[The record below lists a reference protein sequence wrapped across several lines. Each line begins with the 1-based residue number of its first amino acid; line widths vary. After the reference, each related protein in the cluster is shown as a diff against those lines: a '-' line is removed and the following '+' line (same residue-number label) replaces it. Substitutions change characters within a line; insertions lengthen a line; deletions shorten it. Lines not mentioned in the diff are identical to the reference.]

1 MKNLPC
7 IATACITAVLLAA
20 CGGGGNSGVSAQPGA
35 VPQSNVAYAQQ
46 GAATQS
52 LGSQAL
58 AATESEPAPPI
69 PDVPL
74 AGSTVRTDLT
84 SPIVNDSGSYPGGPI
99 IVGSNTGSAGTGV
112 EGKAGAAG
120 GYGLMGLS
128 ANTASSGK
136 NIGVYGDGTG
146 PGAYGVYGYS
156 TKYIGVYGITGTGS
170 GFGGYFANLAGGV
183 ALKASGTDGGILG
196 ESTSGSGVEG
206 ETSFPSK
213 PFGSWTGRAGALG
226 NDVSTD
232 GGYNDAGVAGVTNHG
247 YGVIGV
253 ETGSNGNAVF
263 GQAEGDGGV
272 AIFGFDESAPA
283 VGYAAVV
290 GQSDNNIGVFAKS
303 YSTSEPAMFAF
314 TNKGAPAI
322 VTESGGE
329 STMSVDA
336 SGDMILAGNLTVD
349 GTISA
354 STTPVVNCGTG
365 CSGPL
370 ISTPDRRAQVERVGD
385 AKLTAGAAYVKID
398 PSFARQLDASKGYH
412 VFVTPDG
419 DSEGWLYVA
428 GKDAGGFT
436 VRESHHGT
444 SNVPFDYRIV
454 ATLRQAS
461 LPTPIHVRMPGQLR
475 LQQPLR
481 VR

>member
-20 CGGGGNSGVSAQPGA
+20 CGGGGNSGVSTQQGA

-74 AGSTVRTDLT
+74 AGATVRTDLT

-170 GFGGYFANLAGGV
+170 GFGGYFANVRTSRPAGG
-183 ALKASGTDGGILG
+183 
-196 ESTSGSGVEG
+196 
-206 ETSFPSK
+206 
-213 PFGSWTGRAGALG
+213 
-226 NDVSTD
+226 
-232 GGYNDAGVAGVTNHG
+232 
-247 YGVIGV
+247 
-253 ETGSNGNAVF
+253 
-263 GQAEGDGGV
+263 
-272 AIFGFDESAPA
+272 
-283 VGYAAVV
+283 
-290 GQSDNNIGVFAKS
+290 
-303 YSTSEPAMFAF
+303 
-314 TNKGAPAI
+314 
-322 VTESGGE
+322 
-329 STMSVDA
+329 
-336 SGDMILAGNLTVD
+336 
-349 GTISA
+349 
-354 STTPVVNCGTG
+354 TTPV
-365 CSGPL
+365 
-370 ISTPDRRAQVERVGD
+370 
-385 AKLTAGAAYVKID
+385 
-398 PSFARQLDASKGYH
+398 
-412 VFVTPDG
+412 
-419 DSEGWLYVA
+419 
-428 GKDAGGFT
+428 
-436 VRESHHGT
+436 
-444 SNVPFDYRIV
+444 
-454 ATLRQAS
+454 
-461 LPTPIHVRMPGQLR
+461 
-475 LQQPLR
+475 
-481 VR
+481 

>member
-1 MKNLPC
+1 M
-7 IATACITAVLLAA
+7 
-20 CGGGGNSGVSAQPGA
+20 
-35 VPQSNVAYAQQ
+35 PQSNVAYAQQ

-170 GFGGYFANLAGGV
+170 GFGGYFANIAGGV
-183 ALKASGTDGGILG
+183 ALKASGTSGGVAG
-196 ESTSGSGVEG
+196 ESTNGNGVQG
-206 ETSFPSK
+206 ATSFSN
-213 PFGSWTGRAGALG
+213 AGATMFQKAGVLG
-226 NDVSTD
+226 EDLSTS
-232 GGYNDAGVAGVTNHG
+232 GRYDAGVAGTSTNGFGVYGTSASGTAIYGTALTGTGVYGSVTG
-247 YGVIGV
+247 TTGDASGVYGNDQSTAGGAGV
-253 ETGSNGNAVF
+253 SGS
-263 GQAEGDGGV
+263 
-272 AIFGFDESAPA
+272 SL
-283 VGYAAVV
+283 
-290 GQSDNNIGVFAKS
+290 NNIGVLGVS
-303 YSTSEPAMFAF
+303 DSST
-314 TNKGAPAI
+314 APAI
-322 VTESGGE
+322 SGYSNGGGPTFVGGRLGGD
-329 STMSVDA
+329 TMSVDA

-349 GTISA
+349 GTIYA
-354 STTPVVNCGTG
+354 RSTTISSCSPSCPSPQAVIERTG
-365 CSGPL
+365 EGHL
-370 ISTPDRRAQVERVGD
+370 I
-385 AKLTAGAAYVKID
+385 AGQGHV
-398 PSFARQLDASKGYH
+398 QLDSAFASQLDNTKAYQ
-412 VFVTPDG
+412 VFLTPDG
-419 DSEGWLYVA
+419 DSQGWLYVA
-428 GKDAGGFT
+428 EKTANGFT
-436 VRESHHGT
+436 VRESHHGAST
-444 SNVPFDYRIV
+444 IGFDYRIV
-454 ATLRQAS
+454 GTPRRIE
-461 LPTPIHVRMPGQLR
+461 LPRPIQVRMPGELR
-475 LQQPLR
+475 LQRQPG

>member
-1 MKNLPC
+1 
-7 IATACITAVLLAA
+7 
-20 CGGGGNSGVSAQPGA
+20 
-35 VPQSNVAYAQQ
+35 
-46 GAATQS
+46 
-52 LGSQAL
+52 
-58 AATESEPAPPI
+58 
-69 PDVPL
+69 
-74 AGSTVRTDLT
+74 
-84 SPIVNDSGSYPGGPI
+84 
-99 IVGSNTGSAGTGV
+99 
-112 EGKAGAAG
+112 
-120 GYGLMGLS
+120 
-128 ANTASSGK
+128 
-136 NIGVYGDGTG
+136 
-146 PGAYGVYGYS
+146 
-156 TKYIGVYGITGTGS
+156 
-170 GFGGYFANLAGGV
+170 
-183 ALKASGTDGGILG
+183 
-196 ESTSGSGVEG
+196 
-206 ETSFPSK
+206 
-213 PFGSWTGRAGALG
+213 
-226 NDVSTD
+226 
-232 GGYNDAGVAGVTNHG
+232 
-247 YGVIGV
+247 
-253 ETGSNGNAVF
+253 
-263 GQAEGDGGV
+263 
-272 AIFGFDESAPA
+272 
-283 VGYAAVV
+283 
-290 GQSDNNIGVFAKS
+290 
-303 YSTSEPAMFAF
+303 
-314 TNKGAPAI
+314 
-322 VTESGGE
+322 
-329 STMSVDA
+329 
-336 SGDMILAGNLTVD
+336 MILAGNLTVD